1 MDSSCAVVK
10 GPTESPLWLSTT
22 VGDIVNEQ
30 AAKFG
35 SKEIAVFPWQ
45 GVRLSYA
52 ELAERGKLVARALLH
67 VGVRSN
73 DCVAILAGN
82 RSEYLEVAVGGAL
95 IGCSV
100 LVLHTTYKPWE
111 LQNAL
116 EKTSTLIHKMHSSHG
131 VSTN

>member
-10 GPTESPLWLSTT
+10 GPVDAPLWLSTT
-22 VGDIVNEQ
+22 VGDVVNKQ

-52 ELAERGKLVARALLH
+52 QLAERGRSVARALLH
-67 VGVRSN
+67 VGIRAN

-116 EKTSTLIHKMHSSHG
+116 EKTSMLSHKVYASSET
-131 VSTN
+131 VTD